1 MTDAAQRLTL
11 IRHAR
16 VVNATGGDFQTREAD
31 ILVRGRMIEAV
42 APGLAAPDGA
52 AVIDGRGMLA
62 MPGLINAHVHSP
74 GNLMRGMLD
83 CLPLEIFMLYEV
95 PPLSRDVPVKRVNYL
110 RTLLGA
116 IEMLKLGITSV
127 MDDAF
132 HVPVAAA
139 DGIDGIA
146 EAYRDS
152 GMRARMAIDQP
163 NVVEYEKLPF
173 LRELLPERH
182 RRAME
187 EAPRQSGAELIEL
200 YRHLIGTWNGV
211 DHGRIGAAI
220 SCSAPQRVT
229 VEYFRDL
236 SALSAQHDLPF
247 NVHILESKLQRV
259 LGAEKY
265 GKSLVRYVADLGLLD
280 ERMVVMHAI
289 WVDDDD
295 IALLARARATVAHNP
310 ICNLRLGSGVMP
322 FRKLRDA
329 GVTIALGTD
338 EATVDDTHNLWG
350 AMKLAGMVHTLSDPD
365 YATWPNAPEVLDAV
379 LSGGARALRIEGKV
393 GAIAPGYEADLIL
406 VDLDTLAF
414 TPLND
419 LSRQLVYC
427 ENGSSVRLTMV
438 AGKVVM
444 RDGRVLTVD
453 EDAIKREIR
462 ALMPD
467 WRAQMADALAAAREL
482 EPHYRAMYLRAA
494 RAPVGMNRWVGG

>member
-1 MTDAAQRLTL
+1 MSATVIRNAQVLAAPGQ
-11 IRHAR
+11 AP
-16 VVNATGGDFQTREAD
+16 VAAD
-31 ILVRGRMIEAV
+31 ILVRGRTIDAV
-42 APGLAAPDGA
+42 GPDLAAPADA
-52 AVIDGRGMLA
+52 TPVDARGMLA

-95 PPLSRDVPVKRVNYL
+95 PPLSRDLPVKRVNYL

-116 IEMLKLGITSV
+116 IEMLKLGITAV

-132 HVPVAAA
+132 HVPVASA

-146 EAYRDS
+146 EAYRDC
-152 GMRARMAIDQP
+152 GMRARIAIDQP

-187 EAPRQSGAELIEL
+187 AAPIQSGAELAEL
-200 YRHLIGTWNGV
+200 YRHLIETWDGA
-211 DHGRIGAAI
+211 DHGRIGAAV

-229 VEYFRDL
+229 LEYFQELSRL
-236 SALSAQHDLPF
+236 SARHDLPF
-247 NVHILESKLQRV
+247 NIHILESKLQRV
-259 LGAEKY
+259 LGIEKY

-289 WVDDDD
+289 WVDDAD
-295 IALLARARATVAHNP
+295 IALLAKARATVAHNP

-322 FRKLRDA
+322 FRRLRDA

-365 YATWPNAPEVLDAV
+365 YTTWPQAHEILDAA
-379 LSGGARALRIEGKV
+379 LHGGARALRIDHKV
-393 GAIAPGYEADLIL
+393 GRIAPGQEADLIL

-419 LSRQLVYC
+419 LTRQLVFC
-427 ENGSSVRLTMV
+427 ENGGSVRMTMV
-438 AGKVVM
+438 AGKMIM

-453 EDAIKREIR
+453 EDAVKREIR
-462 ALMPD
+462 ALMPG
-467 WRAQMADALAAAREL
+467 WRAQMADALQAAREL

-494 RAPVGMNRWVGG
+494 HTPVGFSRWVGG

>member
-1 MTDAAQRLTL
+1 MNTTVIRNAQVM
-11 IRHAR
+11 A
-16 VVNATGGDFQTREAD
+16 VPGGAPTAAD
-31 ILVRGRMIEAV
+31 ILVRGRLIEAV
-42 APGLAAPDGA
+42 APGLVAPDGA
-52 AVIDGRGMLA
+52 AVIDARGMLA

-95 PPLSRDVPVKRVNYL
+95 PPLSRDLPVKRLNYL

-116 IEMLKLGITSV
+116 IEMLKLGVTAV

-132 HVPVAAA
+132 HVPVASV
-139 DGIDGIA
+139 DGIDGIM

-152 GMRARMAIDQP
+152 FMRARVAIDQP
-163 NVVEYEKLPF
+163 NVIEYEKYPF
-173 LRELLPERH
+173 LRELLPDTH

-187 EAPRQSGAELIEL
+187 QASRQSGEELIEL
-200 YRHLIGTWNGV
+200 YRHLIARWHGE
-211 DHGRIGAAI
+211 DAGRIGAAL

-229 VEYFRDL
+229 VEYFQ
-236 SALSAQHDLPF
+236 ALSRLGAQHDLPF
-247 NVHILESKLQRV
+247 NVHILETKLQRV

-280 ERMVVMHAI
+280 ERMVVIHAI
-289 WVDDDD
+289 WVDDAD
-295 IALLARARATVAHNP
+295 IALLAKARAMVAHNP

-322 FRKLRDA
+322 FRRLRDA

-365 YATWPNAPEVLDAV
+365 YARWPRAGEVLEAV
-379 LSGGARALRIEGKV
+379 LAGGARALRIEGKV
-393 GAIAPGYEADLIL
+393 GAIAPGHEADLIL

-419 LSRQLVYC
+419 LDRQLVYC
-427 ENGSSVRLTMV
+427 ENGGSVRLTMV
-438 AGKVVM
+438 AGRIVA
-444 RDGRVLTVD
+444 RDGRVLSVD
-453 EDAIKREIR
+453 EEAVKREIR
-462 ALMPD
+462 ALMPG
-467 WRAQMADALAAAREL
+467 WRAQMADALRAAREL

-494 RAPVGMNRWVGG
+494 ETPVGINRWIGG